1 MEPLKP
7 ISQASSTTTNTI
19 SPVKLRK
26 EQVENKLED
35 ILSKNGYGGR
45 ILKHRPYDSL
55 PFIIIEIKKAENQDQ
70 IKKSIL
76 DILKVHGVKDGKND
90 YCDAILDGVRI
101 FIAPDDL
108 KYI

>member
-7 ISQASSTTTNTI
+7 ILQASSIVIN
-19 SPVKLRK
+19 PLKLKK

-55 PFIIIEIKKAENQDQ
+55 PFIIIEIKKTENQDQ
-70 IKKSIL
+70 VKKNIV
-76 DILKVHGVKDGKND
+76 DILKANGVRDGKND
-90 YCDAILDGVRI
+90 YCDATLDGVKI

>member
-7 ISQASSTTTNTI
+7 ISQTSNVVI
-19 SPVKLRK
+19 NLLKLKK

-35 ILSKNGYGGR
+35 ILSRNGYGGR
-45 ILKHRPYDSL
+45 ILRHRPYDSL

-70 IKKSIL
+70 VKKNIV
-76 DILKVHGVKDGKND
+76 DILKANGVKDGKND
-90 YCDAILDGVRI
+90 YCDAILDGVKI
-101 FIAPDDL
+101 FIAPDNL